1 MFPNRHPAPHQPIGQ
16 FKFTTPESCDRI
28 KEEYQILQAQNQSLK
43 LECEKLA
50 NEKTDL
56 HRHYI
61 MSEVAKRLSGICAQ
75 IIPYLSQEHQQQVA
89 NAIERAKQVTVTDL
103 NSIMGQQQ
111 VHLQQ
116 HHPHGPQIPLHP
128 GAPPPPPIPPVSA
141 GNNMIM
147 PSNLLMSHMAL
158 KDKEIPGG
166 EPVRNSA
173 SPSLSAQRPDKHRT
187 TDAASTS
194 SNSSIHN
201 HRSTGK
207 RKQDDKI
214 DSESDKSDGELV
226 VDVANDEPP
235 SPVRDTVRSP
245 NISLIPKEKMMKKRN
260 DMSPISSA
268 SPSPPPMK
276 SKIID
281 KQKPLQVGSPVPP
294 TNNNATGSGST
305 SPSLS
310 KGHSIMP
317 QGRTSMSMT
326 GPSYFVQPHTINSEI
341 GTTSY
346 VSNPAMMQGGMPQ
359 YGQHM
364 VPFDHNPPGR
374 FGVSNKPA
382 YSFRVGADG
391 IAQPAQFPQDALMDS
406 EIPRH
411 VRLMDSLNHG
421 EVVCAVTISDR
432 SKHVFT
438 GGKGCVKVWDINQ
451 LNKTVSVL
459 ECLPD
464 NYIRSCKLLPDG
476 RSLIVGGEASTLIV
490 YDLTAPVPRVKGE
503 LDANAQACYALAI
516 SADGKQCY
524 SCCSDGHIAVWDL
537 HNQHLINKFQG
548 HTDGAS
554 CIDISRDGLKV
565 WTGGLDNTVR
575 SWDIREGKEMDKYD
589 FKSQIFSLGCCPSD
603 DWLAVGMES
612 NHVEVIQM
620 NNSEKYQL
628 HLHESCVL
636 SLKFAHCGKWF
647 ISTGKDN
654 LLNAWRTPYGASI
667 FQNKESSS
675 VLSCDI
681 SRDDKYIVTGSGDK
695 KATLYE
701 VMYN

>member
-61 MSEVAKRLSGICAQ
+61 MYYEMSYGLNIEMHKQSEVAKRLSGICAQ

-158 KDKEIPGG
+158 KDKGFH
-166 EPVRNSA
+166 RNSA

-310 KGHSIMP
+310 KGHSII
-317 QGRTSMSMT
+317 T
-326 GPSYFVQPHTINSEI
+326 
-341 GTTSY
+341 
-346 VSNPAMMQGGMPQ
+346 
-359 YGQHM
+359 

-411 VRLMDSLNHG
+411 VRLMGSLNHG

-565 WTGGLDNTVR
+565 WTGGLDSTVR
-575 SWDIREGKEMDKYD
+575 SWDIREGKEMDKYE
-589 FKSQIFSLGCCPSD
+589 FNSQIFSLGCCPSD